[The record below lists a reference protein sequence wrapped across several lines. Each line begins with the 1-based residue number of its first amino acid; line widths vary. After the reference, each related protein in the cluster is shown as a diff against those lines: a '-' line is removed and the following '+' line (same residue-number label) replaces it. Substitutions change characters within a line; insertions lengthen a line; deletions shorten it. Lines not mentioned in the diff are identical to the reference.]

1 MKSIID
7 YSQIEPPKRKENEKP
22 DTEEEDNDKPETGG
36 NGGIETLKSEGQHG
50 WMEKL
55 LKKVRIYH
63 LDSDLHFQSPPQTGS
78 LPVSGNLKYTLRNPK
93 RLDRG
98 KINWI
103 PAVKLASDRLFRSFF
118 FSPPARRSYG
128 QRSTEGGWS
137 AMGIRLHRTQSKRH
151 LKA

>member
-22 DTEEEDNDKPETGG
+22 DTEEDNNDKPETGG

-93 RLDRG
+93 GLDRG

-118 FSPPARRSYG
+118 FFHHRRGGLMGKGARRV
-128 QRSTEGGWS
+128 GGALWAS
-137 AMGIRLHRTQSKRH
+137 VFIGPNLRDI
-151 LKA
+151 